1 MQDNEEDWIF
11 SDFSYGRAYS
21 FAPRCA
27 GFDVHSFPRGKERTK
42 KTRQRLPPL
51 EPALPAVS
59 EMNGGN
65 FCDSKSPPSAGHISH
80 PADVQA
86 GQDFFAVA
94 EGSKEQLSLLRQQP

>member
-51 EPALPAVS
+51 ETALPAVS

-65 FCDSKSPPSAGHISH
+65 FGDGKCPPSAGHISH
-80 PADVQA
+80 PADGLTIGKILWAINDRPYEVKLT
-86 GQDFFAVA
+86 F
-94 EGSKEQLSLLRQQP
+94 